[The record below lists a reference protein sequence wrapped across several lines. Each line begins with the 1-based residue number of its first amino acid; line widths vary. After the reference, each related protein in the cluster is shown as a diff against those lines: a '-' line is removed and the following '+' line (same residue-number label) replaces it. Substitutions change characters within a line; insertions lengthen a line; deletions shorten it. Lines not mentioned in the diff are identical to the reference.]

1 MDPFFV
7 AANATT
13 GTKNS
18 GFLVE
23 LLDKLQAISGLPY
36 TLTARP
42 DLNYGTKNPNGTW
55 DGSIIGVLVNNE
67 ADLIGADDFNWAD
80 RESAVDFLIPLLSY
94 KLQILT
100 NTQFSLNNAT
110 QYVTSAPDFLRFV
123 CTSQNSVAQAI
134 CANILDS
141 GDKGLVFDDD
151 DGLATVLTGNFAYLG
166 GSPFLDLAVAQNQGK
181 VKVALNVGSLFA
193 GLAVQQGSPLREKLN
208 IALLQL
214 FENGEVQSLF
224 TKYGINN

>member
-1 MDPFFV
+1 MANGHRMVLQLSVWLVLSATLVHSQGYRSASYQCAPTPVLPTSLRVIAIPDPFFV

-42 DLNYGTKNPNGTW
+42 DLNYGTQNPNGTW
-55 DGSIIGVLVNNE
+55 DGSIIGALVNN
-67 ADLIGADDFNWAD
+67 
-80 RESAVDFLIPLLSY
+80 
-94 KLQILT
+94 
-100 NTQFSLNNAT
+100 
-110 QYVTSAPDFLRFV
+110 TSKD
-123 CTSQNSVAQAI
+123 SVAQAI

-151 DGLATVLTGNFAYLG
+151 AGLATVLTGNFAYLG
-166 GSPFLDLAVAQNQGK
+166 GSPFLDSAVARKSG
-181 VKVALNVGSLFA
+181 
-193 GLAVQQGSPLREKLN
+193 QGSPLREKLN

-214 FENGEVQSLF
+214 FESGEVQSLF